1 MHSWKHAFNPLW
13 LDAKSQVESTTQKQQ
28 LEMCVKVDRTVRD
41 RLGFNV
47 FAVQIKLN
55 QIEMQFAENLNN
67 FKIY

>member
-1 MHSWKHAFNPLW
+1 
-13 LDAKSQVESTTQKQQ
+13 
-28 LEMCVKVDRTVRD
+28 MCVKVDRTVRD
-41 RLGFNV
+41 RLGSNV